1 MYLLNGYGSGDCVQ
15 GGEVAERGEGE
26 PAVSLVAPGMLPSLF
41 SRPSSAGDFGP
52 LTTVSDHRPLF
63 FRDDKT
69 EMHVFLMVFGNVKMD
84 QKDIS
89 GHIKRAEKRP
99 SRGQA

>member
-1 MYLLNGYGSGDCVQ
+1 
-15 GGEVAERGEGE
+15 
-26 PAVSLVAPGMLPSLF
+26 MLPGLF
-41 SRPSSAGDFGP
+41 SHPSSAGDFGP
-52 LTTVSDHRPLF
+52 LTAVSDHCPSF

-69 EMHVFLMVFGNVKMD
+69 EMHVFLAVFGNVKMD

-89 GHIKRAEKRP
+89 GHIKRAEKQP